1 MRHHNRFFP
10 LLVAAAALGLG
21 ACASTPT
28 QESTGEHIDDAAI
41 TAKVNTALVQD
52 PQVKARQVDVETAR
66 GVVQLN
72 GFVDTTAAKD
82 RATTVARSVTGVQ
95 QVHNNLVVQTSER
108 TVGAVVDDATITA
121 KVKTALI
128 GNEDTKAHQINVST
142 REGVVQLSG
151 FVDDSQ
157 EKQNAEMVARNV
169 AGVRSV
175 DNQLEVKSTTM
186 N

>member
-1 MRHHNRFFP
+1 MRHQNRLVP
-10 LLVAAAALGLG
+10 LFIAAAFMLG

-41 TAKVNTALVQD
+41 TAKVNSALIED

-72 GFVDTTAAKD
+72 GFVDTAAAKD
-82 RATTVARSVTGVQ
+82 RATSVARSVTGVQ

-128 GNEDTKAHQINVST
+128 GNEETKAHQINVST
-142 REGVVQLSG
+142 RQGVVQLSG
-151 FVDDSQ
+151 FVDDSG
-157 EKQNAEMVARNV
+157 EKQTAEMLARNV
-169 AGVRSV
+169 AGVQKV

>member
-1 MRHHNRFFP
+1 MRHHNRLIP
-10 LLVAAAALGLG
+10 LFIAAAFALG

-28 QESTGEHIDDAAI
+28 QESTGEHIDDSAI
-41 TAKVNTALVQD
+41 TAKVNTALIED

-82 RATTVARSVTGVQ
+82 RATTVARSVPGVQ
-95 QVHNNLVVQTSER
+95 TVHNNLVVQTSER
-108 TVGAVVDDATITA
+108 TVGVVVDDATITA

-128 GNEDTKAHQINVST
+128 GNEATKAHQINVST
-142 REGVVQLSG
+142 RQGVVQLSG
-151 FVDDSQ
+151 FVDDSG
-157 EKQNAEMVARNV
+157 EKQTAEMLARNV
-169 AGVRSV
+169 AGVHSV

>member
-1 MRHHNRFFP
+1 MRHHNRFVP
-10 LLVAAAALGLG
+10 LLLAAALALG

-52 PQVKARQVDVETAR
+52 PQVKARQVDVETMR

-95 QVHNNLVVQTSER
+95 EVHNNLVVQTGER

-157 EKQNAEMVARNV
+157 EKKTAELVARNV
-169 AGVRSV
+169 VGVRSV
-175 DNQLEVKSTTM
+175 DNQLEVKSSTL

>member
-1 MRHHNRFFP
+1 MRHQNRLVP
-10 LLVAAAALGLG
+10 LLIAAAFMLG

-41 TAKVNTALVQD
+41 TAKVNSALIED

-72 GFVDTTAAKD
+72 GFVDTAAAKD
-82 RATTVARSVTGVQ
+82 RATSVARSVTGVQ

-128 GNEDTKAHQINVST
+128 GNEETKAHQINVST
-142 REGVVQLSG
+142 RQGVVQLSG
-151 FVDDSQ
+151 FVDDSG
-157 EKQNAEMVARNV
+157 EKQTAEMLARNV
-169 AGVRSV
+169 AGVQKV

>member
-1 MRHHNRFFP
+1 MP
-10 LLVAAAALGLG
+10 LLVAAALALG

-28 QESTGEHIDDAAI
+28 QESTGEHIDDTAI
-41 TAKVNTALVQD
+41 TAKVNTALIQD
-52 PQVKARQVDVETAR
+52 PQVKAGKVDVETMR

-72 GFVDTTAAKD
+72 GFVGSTAAKD
-82 RATTVARSVTGVQ
+82 RATTVARSVTGVKE
-95 QVHNNLVVQTSER
+95 VHNNLVVQTGER

-128 GNEDTKAHQINVST
+128 GNEETKAHQINVST

-151 FVDDSQ
+151 FVDDSA
-157 EKQNAEMVARNV
+157 EKQMAETLARNV
-169 AGVRSV
+169 TGVHSV
-175 DNQLEVKSTTM
+175 DNQLEVKSSTM